1 MRTFENYHNI
11 YLYIE
16 PLTDDD
22 PDLKKRYQISN
33 TLKYLED
40 YLNITT
46 NQYNRIVEN
55 ETNLNLYPNSS
66 KELHQHLVILFGD
79 IHFLLIATE
88 KSYLLS
94 FELLELLDYKEMRH
108 SGEKSETFRSI
119 KHMRNNLEHMNENLT
134 CHDSRYN
141 RCIEERGWYT
151 NWFNRQWSGMI
162 GGTIELGK
170 HSFSICEDSFTPLWD
185 LYDNILSIIEKKYV
199 LPNKETV
206 DRIFSGHI
214 KKWE

>member
-1 MRTFENYHNI
+1 MRTFENYHNV
-11 YLYIE
+11 YLYVE

-33 TLKYLED
+33 TLKYLEN

-55 ETNLNLYPNSS
+55 RTNLYLYPNSS
-66 KELHQHLVILFGD
+66 KALHQHLVIFFGD
-79 IHFLLIATE
+79 IHFLLIAVE

-94 FELLELLDYKEMRH
+94 FELLDLLDCQELHH
-108 SGEKSETFRSI
+108 SEERSETFQSI

-151 NWFNRQWSGMI
+151 NWFDRQWSGMTGNTI
-162 GGTIELGK
+162 GLGK

-185 LYDNILSIIEKKYV
+185 LYDNILSVIEEKYV

-214 KKWE
+214 KKWN